1 VAGVAVREFADAWVV
16 WSDSHHFIQDTRQ
29 VHPCAHSDRFAMGQA
44 LAVSDI
50 PVADGPER
58 SNGYLSAE
66 FVQKK

>member
-1 VAGVAVREFADAWVV
+1 
-16 WSDSHHFIQDTRQ
+16 
-29 VHPCAHSDRFAMGQA
+29 MGQA